1 MCSWWPC
8 EGRPQIFRVE
18 QERGSGA
25 VSSTSFAACSAVAL
39 HELLSLPKLQILRY
53 EMGGNSNITA
63 YA

>member
-18 QERGSGA
+18 LERGA

-53 EMGGNSNITA
+53 EIGGNSNITA